1 MNKKNKPVIIITGI
15 TSFLGSEVAKFL
27 IKKEY
32 NVIGITYPNSKSLYR
47 IENMK
52 KLNIITIDFDKI
64 DINSI
69 SKKYVNDKY
78 LKIINKNDFIFLH
91 FGWADTNNRN
101 DYNLQIKNLLYS
113 KKVLLFSSI
122 INTKKFIFAGSQ
134 AEKSNSKYGMVKREF
149 ANYAKKF
156 FSNTK
161 TKFIHLRIH
170 SVFGKYDGRETLISE
185 LIKSIKEN
193 STLKVSSL
201 DYDWNYL
208 YINDFVNII
217 YKIIIKDI
225 KQGTYDV
232 GSLDTRQLKNYV
244 EEVLEVLSAKN
255 AVEFG
260 MLNNSLEKFSTP
272 NIDMLL
278 KEIGQFKF
286 TKFKDAILK
295 IYNEEV

>member
-1 MNKKNKPVIIITGI
+1 MNKKIQPIIIITGI
-15 TSFLGSEVAKFL
+15 TSFLGSETAKFL
-27 IKKEY
+27 LNQGY
-32 NVIGITYPNSKSLYR
+32 NVIGITYPLSKSNFR
-47 IENMK
+47 IK
-52 KLNIITIDFDKI
+52 NIKNLKVVTIDFDKI
-64 DINSI
+64 DIENI
-69 SKKYVNDKY
+69 DKKYIDDKILKKINDKDY
-78 LKIINKNDFIFLH
+78 IFIH
-91 FGWADTNNRN
+91 FGWSDTNKRN
-101 DYNLQIKNLLYS
+101 DYDLQIKNFNYS

-149 ANYAKKF
+149 ADYAKKF

-170 SVFGKYDGRETLISE
+170 SVFGKYDGRDTLISE

-244 EEVLEVLSAKN
+244 EEALKVLSAKN